1 MDGDHLCDVVIDY
14 ILEVTKFERWE
25 ATISPFPP
33 HSLLINSRGIA
44 FWSNP
49 TASFSVNYESDIITC
64 LLRSRKWSLTIP
76 SKFMNTKSWPF
87 DVIADSGS
95 CVGSVPSWSISVF
108 LEMGKEPPKL
118 SKTIALPIK
127 DNPNFKS
134 PPVENL
140 FRRKVHLTAAGRR
153 GRRRKRLMPWK
164 LMTSTRRR
172 PAVEVPNSL

>member
-49 TASFSVNYESDIITC
+49 TASFSVNYESDINTC

-108 LEMGKEPPKL
+108 LEMGKNPPNCPKPL
-118 SKTIALPIK
+118 LCPSKI
-127 DNPNFKS
+127 
-134 PPVENL
+134 
-140 FRRKVHLTAAGRR
+140 
-153 GRRRKRLMPWK
+153 
-164 LMTSTRRR
+164 TRTLRA
-172 PAVEVPNSL
+172 PQLKISFVGKFT